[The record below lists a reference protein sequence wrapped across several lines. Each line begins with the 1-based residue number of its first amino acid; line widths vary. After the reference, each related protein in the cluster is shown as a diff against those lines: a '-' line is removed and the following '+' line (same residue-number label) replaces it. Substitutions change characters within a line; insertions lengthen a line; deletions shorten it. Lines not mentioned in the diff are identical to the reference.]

1 MQTPS
6 QQRQKFEL
14 DLITLGL
21 YLVLA
26 LVGWMTV
33 YAVSSA
39 SGGGLF
45 GLDTNHGK
53 QMLWIGISMFVGAII
68 ISLDTTL
75 VEGLSYVAYGISL
88 LVLVVVLFVGREVNG
103 AKSWIVLG
111 SVSLQPSELAKIT
124 TIMAL
129 SKYMSG
135 LNFTMQNPR
144 HLFIAASIVLTPAA
158 IVLAQNDTGSALV
171 FCSLIIVFFREG
183 LHPMVPLFILLTGA
197 VGVITL
203 GIGNVMWTTLVIFIP
218 VLISFILFYRAN
230 KRKVINLAVIHG
242 VVLVY
247 FIGLAFSTQFIVS
260 KLPKHQQNRI
270 MVLFDPQIDP
280 QGKGYNVIQSKIAI
294 GSGGII
300 GKGYLEGNYTKY
312 KFVPKQV
319 TDFIFCAIGEEYG
332 WIGSS
337 LLILI
342 IFAFLLRIKHIAEN
356 SKTRFARIFGYGALS
371 ITFFH
376 TAINIGMTIG
386 LIPVIGI
393 PLPMVSYGGSSVL
406 AFSIMSAILINLY
419 SYRGSILGSKY

>member
-1 MQTPS
+1 MQNPN

-14 DLITLGL
+14 DLITLSL
-21 YLVLA
+21 YMVIA

-39 SGGGLF
+39 SGGGLLE
-45 GLDTNHGK
+45 LDTNHGK
-53 QMLWIGISMFVGAII
+53 QLLWIGISIFIGAII
-68 ISLDTTL
+68 ISLDTAL
-75 VEGLSYVAYGISL
+75 IEGLSYVAYGFSL
-88 LVLVVVLFVGREVNG
+88 LVLLVVLFVGREVNG
-103 AKSWIVLG
+103 AKSWIVMG
-111 SVSLQPSELAKIT
+111 PVSLQPSELAKIAT
-124 TIMAL
+124 SMAL
-129 SKYMSG
+129 AKYMSG
-135 LNFTMQNPR
+135 LNFSMQNPR
-144 HLFIAASIVLTPAA
+144 NMFIAAAIVLTPAA

-183 LHPMVPLFILLTGA
+183 LHPVIPLFLLLSGTVA
-197 VGVITL
+197 VVALGFGNMIWTSLFVITP
-203 GIGNVMWTTLVIFIP
+203 I
-218 VLISFILFYRAN
+218 LISFIIFYRSN
-230 KRKVINLAVIHG
+230 KRKIVNVAIIHG
-242 VVLVY
+242 VALTY
-247 FIGLAFSTQFIVS
+247 FLGLAFSTQFIVS
-260 KLPKHQQNRI
+260 KMPKHQQNRI
-270 MVLFDPQIDP
+270 MVLFDPQVDP

-337 LLILI
+337 LFILI
-342 IFAFLLRIKHIAEN
+342 ILAFILRIRHIAEN

-386 LIPVIGI
+386 LVPVIGI

-406 AFSIMSAILINLY
+406 AFSIMSGILINFY